1 MSGPSNGH
9 PRDLLSEYL
18 DDELGLE
25 ERATVDRHL
34 AVCEDCRT
42 ELETLR
48 RLARALAEEKVPSV
62 PVDLEARIGRRLDE
76 ATLVRPTRW
85 RFAVPATI
93 AATLAAV
100 GLLVAVLWREGRIG
114 VPPAPAPAPASAP
127 ADESKQRALD
137 KVQPSF
143 APAPSLEEQAPRP
156 PREKAAARPDAF
168 EKDLPVTPEQHPER
182 DAENAPAGAPAG
194 VAGGVIGGV
203 EGGVA
208 DDVEGGVATGAK
220 EKVAAQVAAADERQ
234 ERAAA
239 KVASQVPT
247 LMKPAPPPAAKVEI
261 PSVCSERWIDSGLRA
276 RWNVQ
281 DVTAAVWDLGRMARD
296 VGGIG
301 VWHGVADGG
310 PYVLVVPRLRFEE
323 VFFALRARGME
334 GLAEPPALAAGSE
347 CAGISIDLV
356 APR

>member
-1 MSGPSNGH
+1 MSDPSNGH
-9 PRDLLSEYL
+9 PRDRLSEYL

-25 ERATVDRHL
+25 ERASVDRHL
-34 AVCEDCRT
+34 AGCEDCRT

-48 RLARALAEEKVPSV
+48 RLARALAEESV
-62 PVDLEARIGRRLDE
+62 PPVPDDLEARIGLSLD
-76 ATLVRPTRW
+76 AGTLVRPARW

-100 GLLVAVLWREGRIG
+100 GLLVALLWREGRIG
-114 VPPAPAPAPASAP
+114 VPPPTPASAP
-127 ADESKQRALD
+127 AAESKQQKLD

-143 APAPSLEEQAPRP
+143 APAPPAIEGQAPAA
-156 PREKAAARPDAF
+156 PRENAGARDDAF
-168 EKDLPVTPEQHPER
+168 EKDLPVTPEQRPER
-182 DAENAPAGAPAG
+182 DAENAPAGAPGG

-208 DDVEGGVATGAK
+208 D
-220 EKVAAQVAAADERQ
+220 ERQ

-239 KVASQVPT
+239 KMASQVPT
-247 LMKPAPPPAAKVEI
+247 LMKPASAKSETS
-261 PSVCSERWIDSGLRA
+261 SVCTERWIDSGLRA
-276 RWNVQ
+276 RWDVQ
-281 DVTAAVWDLGRMARD
+281 DVTTAVWDLSRMARD

-310 PYVLVVPRLRFEE
+310 PYVLVVPRPRFEE
-323 VFFALRARGME
+323 VFFALRARGMD

-347 CAGISIDLV
+347 CAGISIELV